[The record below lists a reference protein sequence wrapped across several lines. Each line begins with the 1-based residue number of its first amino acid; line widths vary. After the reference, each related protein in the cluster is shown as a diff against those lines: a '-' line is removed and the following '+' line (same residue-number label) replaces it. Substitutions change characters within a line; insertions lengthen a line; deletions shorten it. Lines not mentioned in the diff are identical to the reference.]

1 MDKQQLFSMVDEL
14 EADAIKAWVDVCN
27 IESPT
32 SFKEGVDACSK
43 FFIQK
48 AEENG
53 WKIEIHK
60 EDVSGDA
67 VCITMNPEAEGKPVA
82 ISGHL
87 DTVHPVGL
95 FGNPPTRI
103 ENGKIYGPGVT
114 DCKGGVVASFYAMQA
129 LHNCGFNDRPVM
141 LILQSDEEVS
151 SRFSQ
156 LRTIDFMC
164 EKAKDAVAFLNTEGC
179 SGTNGVNDNLAI
191 LLRKGI
197 VRYNL
202 TVKGKSVHSCRSFD
216 GANAVLE
223 AAHKIIELEKY
234 KDTKWGITSNCG
246 IINGGSAANTV
257 PEECTVTVD
266 FRLPDKAALDE
277 IEAFVK
283 EVAETS
289 HIAGTTCEVVRISHR
304 PAMVQSELN
313 VKLLEKIN
321 EIYSDCE
328 LPVLEA
334 GSSRG
339 GSDAAYTT
347 NAGIPT
353 VDNLGVLGD
362 RIHSADEHAYLFSMK
377 ESILRIATVA
387 AFIKE

>member
-67 VCITMNPEAEGKPVA
+67 VCITMNPEAKGKPVA

-266 FRLPDKAALDE
+266 FRFPDKAALDE